1 VARDGRSAAVR
12 HECHRRSHGPNLP
25 QPPTLTDAKDGG
37 EHAGANPIVG
47 ELTVGELSPV
57 NGWPLFY
64 VYDGWGH
71 TDHGAQLS
79 APLATVHRVH
89 LAEARV
95 LGVFLFILLQ
105 IL

>member
-1 VARDGRSAAVR
+1 MARDGRSATVR

-25 QPPTLTDAKDGG
+25 QPPTLTNAEDGG

-57 NGWPLFY
+57 NEWPFTRC
-64 VYDGWGH
+64 